1 MVPRFVAQQSG
12 YKLRVVGN
20 IPQLGAWQNSGAI
33 ELQPSEQDK
42 NMYSANLML
51 PLGVK
56 IEAKVSAEGQVIL
69 VDGCQRQELSFDF
82 ASERILNDLITRSL
96 LDSPPVEN
104 PLGRTKEAAR
114 MSSPSVYPT
123 RHSLPPEAGFSSC
136 STRAA

>member
-1 MVPRFVAQQSG
+1 MVPRFVAQQEGG

-56 IEAKVSAEGQVIL
+56 IEAKVSGLDAAKGPMTIL
-69 VDGCQRQELSFDF
+69 PVLT
-82 ASERILNDLITRSL
+82 DL
-96 LDSPPVEN
+96 
-104 PLGRTKEAAR
+104 
-114 MSSPSVYPT
+114 
-123 RHSLPPEAGFSSC
+123 
-136 STRAA
+136 